1 MNRFFS
7 DGGEFSL
14 IESLFDASHFSRD
27 GHGLGDDG
35 YLMRIGGETWA
46 VTTDSSVEGIHYR
59 LDWASPEEALEKALL
74 SNLSDINAMGGR
86 ASLVFFNL
94 GALKSWDGRVVS
106 RLAAVLER
114 METRY
119 GVRIAGGDTVRKDRE
134 SFFNFTVL
142 GRVDG
147 KPLLRSNALPGH
159 RIYVS
164 GALGGSAAGLALF
177 NLGHKPAGPASGP
190 TGPSSGPTGRVSG
203 PASDQTG
210 PEAGAWAP
218 FFAAHLL
225 PAPPLALGPAL
236 AACANPSAAI
246 DISDGLSSE
255 LRHLSRQSGCRLTVE
270 WGKLPYDGALDRL
283 PGGEGWKDWVLNGG
297 EEYQLLFTGD
307 FSPAE
312 LARLAREADIRE
324 IGKVTAGEGV
334 GIVDGTGTEK
344 DLVAAG
350 WSH

>member
-1 MNRFFS
+1 MNRFFA

-27 GHGLGDDG
+27 GQGLGDDG
-35 YLMRIGGETWA
+35 YLMRMGGETWA

-94 GALKSWDGRVVS
+94 GALKSWNGEAIAC
-106 RLAAVLER
+106 LAAALER
-114 METRY
+114 MEKRH
-119 GVRIAGGDTVRKDRE
+119 GVRIAGGDTVRKERE
-134 SFFNFTVL
+134 SFFTFTVL
-142 GRVDG
+142 GRVEG
-147 KPLLRSNALPGH
+147 RPLLRANALPGH

-164 GALGGSAAGLALF
+164 GSLGRSAAGLSLF
-177 NLGHKPAGPASGP
+177 NRGLRPGAQGA
-190 TGPSSGPTGRVSG
+190 
-203 PASDQTG
+203 
-210 PEAGAWAP
+210 AWAP
-218 FFAAHLL
+218 YFAAHLL
-225 PAPPLALGPAL
+225 PAPPLTLGPAL
-236 AACANPSAAI
+236 AASANPAAAI
-246 DISDGLSSE
+246 DVSDGLSSE
-255 LRHLSRQSGCRLTVE
+255 LRHLSRQSGCRLTVD

-307 FSPAE
+307 FSGEE
-312 LARLAREADIRE
+312 LARLAREADFRE
-324 IGKVTAGEGV
+324 IGKVSAGEGV
-334 GIVDGTGTEK
+334 GMVDGTGKEEE
-344 DLVAAG
+344 LVAAG

>member
-1 MNRFFS
+1 VNRFFAE
-7 DGGEFSL
+7 GGEFSL

-27 GHGLGDDG
+27 GQGLGDDG

-94 GALKSWDGRVVS
+94 GALKSWDGNMIS

-114 METRY
+114 MEKRY
-119 GVRIAGGDTVRKDRE
+119 GIKIAGGDTVRKERE
-134 SFFNFTVL
+134 SFFTFTVL
-142 GRVDG
+142 GRVEG

-164 GALGGSAAGLALF
+164 GVLGRSAAGLALF
-177 NLGHKPAGPASGP
+177 NRGHKPAGPASG
-190 TGPSSGPTGRVSG
+190 TAGPDT
-203 PASDQTG
+203 
-210 PEAGAWAP
+210 GAWAP
-218 FFAAHLL
+218 YFTAHLL

-236 AACANPSAAI
+236 SACANPSAAI

-283 PGGEGWKDWVLNGG
+283 PDGEGWKDWVLNGG

-307 FSPAE
+307 FSQDE
-312 LARLAREADIRE
+312 LARLAREADFRE
-324 IGKVTAGEGV
+324 IGRVTAGEGV
-334 GIVDGTGTEK
+334 GMLDGTGKEK
-344 DLVAAG
+344 ELVAAG

>member
-1 MNRFFS
+1 VNRFFS

-14 IESLFDASHFSRD
+14 IESLFDPSHFSRD
-27 GHGLGDDG
+27 GQGLGDDG

-59 LDWASPEEALEKALL
+59 LDWSSPEEALEKALL

-94 GALKSWDGRVVS
+94 GALKSWDAPMIS
-106 RLAAVLER
+106 RLASALKR
-114 METRY
+114 MESRY
-119 GVRIAGGDTVRKDRE
+119 GVRIAGGDTVRKERE
-134 SFFNFTVL
+134 SFFTFTVM
-142 GRVDG
+142 GRVEG

-164 GALGGSAAGLALF
+164 GVLGRSAAGLALF
-177 NLGHKPAGPASGP
+177 SRGGNPGSPANPAD
-190 TGPSSGPTGRVSG
+190 
-203 PASDQTG
+203 AD
-210 PEAGAWAP
+210 AAAWAP
-218 FFAAHLL
+218 YFAAHLS
-225 PAPPLALGPAL
+225 PSPPLALGPAL

-270 WGKLPYDGALDRL
+270 WGKLPYDGALEGL
-283 PGGEGWKDWVLNGG
+283 PDGEGWKDWVLNGG

-307 FSPAE
+307 FSQAE
-312 LARLAREADIRE
+312 LERLAREADFRE
-324 IGKVTAGEGV
+324 IGRVTAGEGV
-334 GIVDGTGTEK
+334 GILDGTGKEK
-344 DLVAAG
+344 ELVAAG